1 MAKKKNNKNFKKIE
15 GKIKSSFLSL
25 PEEIKKIIFGIL
37 MFLTAII
44 FGLSF
49 FELSGA
55 VGKLLMSVFVALVG
69 KSIFIFPM
77 IFILAGFSF
86 LYSEYKKFIYPIFLS
101 SFFLVVGLSGTL
113 EIWNPGLREG
123 GFLGYIGK
131 IFIGL
136 FGFWVTQLVF
146 LTLLITGGV
155 IFWKLISPAFIR
167 KEGEQLIEKPHDQEQ
182 KKSIITRIFEK
193 SPKLKL
199 KEIEPSD
206 RRDSASSAT
215 RDADLKIKSLSQTS
229 LKKSFYTPPP
239 LNLLEADKEIP
250 NSGDIKIN
258 SAIIKKTLQNFDILV
273 EMGEVNVG
281 PTVTQ
286 YTLKPAEGV
295 KLSKITGLSN
305 DLSLSLASHPIRIEA
320 PIPGRSLV
328 GVEIPNKSRA
338 KVRFRDLVANASFQ
352 KAISNLTLVLGKDV
366 SGVPIYADLARMP
379 HLLVAG
385 STGAGKTIFLNSLLL
400 SLLYRPPSNI
410 NPFGGGPEILRLILI
425 DPKRVE
431 FHIYNDLPHLLCPVV
446 CDNQRAVN
454 VLKWVVSEMERRFD
468 FLSEARA
475 RDISSYN
482 ETAIKKDDE
491 PLPYIVLVIDELAD
505 LMAARGKEVESGI
518 VRIAQMARAV
528 GIHLVLATQR
538 PSVEVITGLI
548 KANVTARVAFQ
559 VASQVDSRT
568 ILDMSGA
575 EKLLGRGDLLFV
587 SAEVS
592 KPKRIQ
598 SAFISEKEVRR
609 VAEYIASKNNNHS
622 LSKIEDEILTQG
634 ADLPET
640 IGGSGSTSHQEFGDD
655 PLYEEAK
662 RVVIE
667 SRKASASLLQRRLRI
682 GYARAAR
689 LLDILEEKGIVGPA
703 DGAKPRE
710 ILMNRTEQ
718 QEGNPNPDD
727 WKKV

>member
-15 GKIKSSFLSL
+15 DKVKSSLFSL
-25 PEEIKKIIFGIL
+25 PEEIKKLILGIS

-49 FELSGA
+49 FQLSGA
-55 VGKLLMSVFVALVG
+55 VGKLLMNVFAALVG
-69 KSIFIFPM
+69 KSIFIFPL
-77 IFILAGFSF
+77 IFVLAGLSF
-86 LYSEYKKFIYPIFLS
+86 LYSQYKKYIYPIFLS
-101 SFFLVVGLSGTL
+101 SLFIVVGLSSTL
-113 EIWNPGLREG
+113 EIWNLGSRDG
-123 GFLGYIGK
+123 GFVGYIGK
-131 IFIGL
+131 MFLRL
-136 FGFWVTQLVF
+136 FGFWVSQLIF
-146 LTLLITGGV
+146 LALMILGSV
-155 IFWKLISPAFIR
+155 IFWKLISPAFVK
-167 KEGEQLIEKPHDQEQ
+167 KEIEPELEKPPAKEP
-182 KKSIITRIFEK
+182 KKSIITRILEK

-199 KEIEPSD
+199 KEIDPSGLKN
-206 RRDSASSAT
+206 SAAAAGG
-215 RDADLKIKSLSQTS
+215 DADLKIKTLGQAA
-229 LKKSFYTPPP
+229 KKFFYQPPP
-239 LNLLEADKEIP
+239 LNLLESEKEIP

-258 SAIIKKTLQNFDILV
+258 SATIKKTLQNFDIQV
-273 EMGEVNVG
+273 EMGEANVG

-328 GVEIPNKSRA
+328 GVEIPNKTRA
-338 KVRFRDLVANASFQ
+338 KVRFRDLVADAGFQ
-352 KAISNLTLVLGKDV
+352 KAASNLTLVLGKDV
-366 SGVPIYADLARMP
+366 SGVPIFSDLARMP
-379 HLLVAG
+379 HILVAG

-400 SLLYRPPSNI
+400 SLLYRPPSNV
-410 NPFGGGPEILRLILI
+410 NPFGGGPEMLRLILI

-431 FHIYNDLPHLLCPVV
+431 FPVYNDLPHLLCPVI

-475 RDISSYN
+475 RDIISYN

-505 LMAARGKEVESGI
+505 LMAARGKEVEGGI

-587 SAEVS
+587 SAEVA

-598 SAFISEKEVRR
+598 SAFISDKEVRK
-609 VAEYIASKNNNHS
+609 VAEYIASKNNNQSSS

-634 ADLPET
+634 TDLPET
-640 IGGSGSTSHQEFGDD
+640 VGGSAGPQEFGDD

-718 QEGNPNPDD
+718 QEGNPNPED